1 LCRLCGYAICAE
13 NNKKSSLNQEHGFII
28 LVLIHHSNLIRRLS
42 EDCEMRRHLKRRKQ
56 SYMSRP
62 SSKDPQVTY
71 LYLQWRK
78 VDLMG
83 SRDRIL
89 LKMGQE

>member
-1 LCRLCGYAICAE
+1 MD
-13 NNKKSSLNQEHGFII
+13 
-28 LVLIHHSNLIRRLS
+28 LIHHSNLIKRFS
-42 EDCEMRRHLKRRKQ
+42 EDCGMRRRLRRRKQ
-56 SYMSRP
+56 NCMSRP

-83 SRDRIL
+83 SQDRIL